1 MGLRIHKS
9 AVVYKHFVPTA
20 LNNANRQMHWVGR
33 RELNPHGPQSQC
45 GALPIELRPTQKGD
59 KRTSVTRHFPDV
71 VTFSI
76 RPELA
81 GRVGFEPTH
90 LLIENQ
96 AA

>member
-1 MGLRIHKS
+1 MDSGFVLLRHGGFPPFKVLTMIIDMLL
-9 AVVYKHFVPTA
+9 FG
-20 LNNANRQMHWVGR
+20 WGR
-33 RELNPHGPQSQC
+33 RELNPHGSQSQC
-45 GALPIELRPTQKGD
+45 GALPIELRPTHRGD
-59 KRTSVTRHFPDV
+59 KESSVTRHYVD
-71 VTFSI
+71 TFSI